1 MASPGWIYLR
11 IMPQHGYCFGKTN
24 NPKRRDSEYR
34 KENPTIKTVYN
45 FLVHDM
51 DEVEQELMR
60 LTKHLRVQTNSKE
73 WIRLGEESKAIV
85 DGVRKRHECMTRN
98 EWIAQAQQ
106 EEKAKKQELER
117 RREQERRREEEQRRI
132 SATTG
137 QSPPVQPVRPPP
149 KPCPYCRFSAK
160 WVPMRGYHCAR
171 CHSTFH

>member
-34 KENPTIKTVYN
+34 KENPTIKTVYT

-60 LTKHLRVQTNSKE
+60 LTTHLRVQTNSKE

-85 DGVRKRHECMTRN
+85 DGVRKRHECMPHN
-98 EWIAQAQQ
+98 EWIARTQQ
-106 EEKAKKQELER
+106 EEAAKKQDAER
-117 RREQERRREEEQRRI
+117 RLEQERRRQEEQRRV

-137 QSPPVQPVRPPP
+137 QSPPIRPAGPRP
-149 KPCPYCRFSAK
+149 KRCPYCRLPTN
-160 WVPMRGYHCAR
+160 WVPTFGYYCQRCAR
-171 CHSTFH
+171 LFH